1 MRDPQ
6 ATDCSNSL
14 PANGRVWSDWLLK
27 LRKDHSEAQR
37 VGEFG
42 AFAPTLRIGPVHHG
56 KFELGP
62 SSQRRPN
69 LAWGTN
75 ELVTADFRSGLVN
88 GHRQSHLACL
98 KSDHKQTK
106 LGNEAEK
113 ALSQGAIDTSPDIDQ
128 PSGRP

>member
-1 MRDPQ
+1 ME
-6 ATDCSNSL
+6 NS
-14 PANGRVWSDWLLK
+14 ALLH
-27 LRKDHSEAQR
+27 RHQESVQS
-37 VGEFG
+37 
-42 AFAPTLRIGPVHHG
+42 IIG

-75 ELVTADFRSGLVN
+75 ESVWLRTADFRSGPVN

-113 ALSQGAIDTSPDIDQ
+113 VLSEAADLMEESLEEETDTDEILSEIAEAAIN
-128 PSGRP
+128 REAV